1 MNSKW
6 KLVLAYLIELIIIV
20 LLFTLNIENLWIG
33 LLVILLMIFAEAYAN
48 VLLKE
53 AMKGKFQKYI
63 NIIKVINIIIVVGV
77 IFFFIGRD
85 ILEFI

>member
-53 AMKGKFQKYI
+53 AMKGKFQKCI

-77 IFFFIGRD
+77 IFFFIG
-85 ILEFI
+85 